1 MSPFDLQDPAGLRRE
16 LLALAERVPGAWVG
30 IKVAALLL
38 LLEGQRPA
46 WIAGVLG
53 LTRISLRRWVHS
65 VNEHGVESLVPR
77 PGPGRPAALTAKV
90 RRELARDLGQSPQ
103 DFGLDGTHWNGQTL
117 VVHLKRRFGI
127 SLKVR
132 QAQNWMR
139 QLNYRMKGAGHTG
152 SEQANRAP
160 YAVRETGIL

>member
-1 MSPFDLQDPAGLRRE
+1 MSPFDLQDPGGLRRE

-30 IKVAALLL
+30 MKVAALLL

-46 WIAGVLG
+46 WIAGALG

-77 PGPGRPAALTAKV
+77 PGPGRPAAITPKLQQ
-90 RRELARDLGQSPQ
+90 ELSGHLERSPQ
-103 DFGLDGTHWNGQTL
+103 EFGLDGGQWNGPML